1 MQLMR
6 PYLHEFLTACYPH
19 FNIIIWYSS
28 ARAVALRRVLCHG
41 CAPCSGMSRSAT
53 TMRWIEAKL
62 DGMGVS
68 SSPHFKISMHFDATA
83 MITGM
88 SALNAVSMND
98 RCANMGCTTS
108 DHTQVRVVQ
117 YQAPRRPVGPVP
129 GAVHTREHYHV
140 RRPRYTCSLCADA
153 LARLTSRCSVHA
165 WLQGATSS

>member
-68 SSPHFKISMHFDATA
+68 SSPHFKISMYFDATA

-88 SALNAVSMND
+88 SALKSVSMND
-98 RCANMGCTTS
+98 RCANMGRAQPVTTPKYGLFNTKPLGVLWGLFPELCTPENTIMF
-108 DHTQVRVVQ
+108 DDL
-117 YQAPRRPVGPVP
+117 G
-129 GAVHTREHYHV
+129 TR
-140 RRPRYTCSLCADA
+140 
-153 LARLTSRCSVHA
+153 ARCVLMH
-165 WLQGATSS
+165 WLGC